1 MLKKDYNEIQK
12 NPEHMFICLN
22 KNDVGTGFF
31 VNSVKENNKNVY
43 FWDSCSNNCLECEGN
58 KENNCLKCDE
68 INYYKLYEDK
78 NITNNFKCYETKEK
92 LNYFIY
98 EENSVKFLRKCSDNC
113 ATCIDFSKNKCT
125 SCDNEDYFLKFEDI
139 PNLSIGAQCFNQ
151 IELPNYYLYLNKY
164 FKECI
169 GECSTNECDKSCINC
184 LVKDKNECL
193 TCNIKDNYYPLF
205 NEYNKTKGTYKCHL
219 KDNFPHYFLNETD
232 KTLVECSN
240 SCKTCIINP
249 SYCLS
254 CAEGAHYAQ
263 GLNDFKCYFEKPNII
278 FIIFIILLNLN
289 FV

>member
-1 MLKKDYNEIQK
+1 MILE
-12 NPEHMFICLN
+12 L
-22 KNDVGTGFF
+22 GFF

-78 NITNNFKCYETKEK
+78 NITNNFKCFETKEK

-169 GECSTNECDKSCINC
+169 GECSTNECDKSCTNC

-205 NEYNKTKGTYKCHL
+205 NEYNKTKGPYKCHL
-219 KDNFPHYFLNETD
+219 KDDFPHYFLNETD

-240 SCKTCIINP
+240 SCKTCITNP
-249 SYCLS
+249 SYCLV
-254 CAEGAHYAQ
+254 CADGASYAQ
-263 GLNDFKCYFEKPNII
+263 GFDDFKCFFEKPDIQ
-278 FIIFIILLNLN
+278 
-289 FV
+289 